1 MKRTALLSAACLSV
15 LLAGCASPAAPNV
28 DPVTVPP
35 AVSSSSS
42 AAPVTEAGASVPQ
55 SPSETQSETAASE
68 SELSAAPSSPAGP
81 KYSERDNLIK
91 VAGQEAGIM
100 SEDGSEL
107 VLFTVHS
114 IVSDFKC
121 TEQFKQKPEN
131 GTFIALDVSVETKKG
146 IKDAYSG
153 DWRMNPNDFKTIA
166 PNGTTSNA
174 NLSTGPAYTC
184 VKSSKMLPEMGNNEK
199 ARGLVI
205 LDAENAKGTLVFE
218 DPNTPGG
225 WEWEYPAK

>member
-1 MKRTALLSAACLSV
+1 MKRTALLSVAFLSV
-15 LLAGCASPAAPNV
+15 LMTGCASPTAQNV
-28 DPVTVPP
+28 DPVTVSP
-35 AVSSSSS
+35 AAGSSIS
-42 AAPVTEAGASVPQ
+42 AAPISEAAEVLSE
-55 SPSETQSETAASE
+55 SPAESQLETAASE
-68 SELSAAPSSPAGP
+68 NKPSAAPSSSAGP

-91 VAGQEAGIM
+91 VAGQEGGITN
-100 SEDGSEL
+100 EDGS
-107 VLFTVHS
+107 VMILFTVHS

-121 TEQFKQKPEN
+121 TEESKQKPEN

-146 IKDAYSG
+146 VRDAYFGNWQMS
-153 DWRMNPNDFKTIA
+153 PNDFKTIA

-184 VKSSKMLPEMGNNEK
+184 VKSSKMLPEVGNSER

-205 LDAENAKGTLVFE
+205 LDAETTKGTLVFE
-218 DPNTPGG
+218 DRNTPGG